1 MSVKRGKYPA
11 RMKVLEMLG
20 RAPGKQVEHR
30 PIEDEL
36 MGDPEGIYQAPVFSL
51 DDLAELME
59 NIVKPIRD
67 FQLEGV
73 TVRERRP
80 HTATIVSLN
89 AEAGVVKNLL
99 YDADA
104 RARVVVQNAGAD
116 SGGTDGRIWVATL
129 EEVLSASTTPSMHS
143 AAYPLA
149 ANESLEI
156 NALCDLWVMGE
167 NGNSSDQRVVAYVEM
182 FAEGVVYG

>member
-11 RMKVLEMLG
+11 RMKIVEMLG
-20 RAPGKQVEHR
+20 RAPGKQVEHH
-30 PIEDEL
+30 PIDEER
-36 MGDPEGIYQAPVFSL
+36 MGDEDGIYQAPVFTL

-59 NIVKPIRD
+59 QIVKPIRD

-80 HTATIVSLN
+80 HSAGIVSLN

-99 YDADA
+99 YDAPN

-116 SGGTDGRIWVATL
+116 TGGTDGRIWVATDEQAL
-129 EEVLSASTTPSMHS
+129 AS
-143 AAYPLA
+143 AAVPTMHGAVYPLA

-156 NALCDLWVMGE
+156 NALCDIWVMGE
-167 NGNSSDQRVVAYVEM
+167 NSNSSDQRVVAYVEL
-182 FAEGVVYG
+182 FAEGAVYG